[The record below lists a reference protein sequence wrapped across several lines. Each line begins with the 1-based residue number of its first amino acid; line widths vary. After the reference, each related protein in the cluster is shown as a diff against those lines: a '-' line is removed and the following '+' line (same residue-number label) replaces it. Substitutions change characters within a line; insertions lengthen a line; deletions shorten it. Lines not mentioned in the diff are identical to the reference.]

1 MFRSFLFPLCFSLLV
16 LVIESSANNY
26 ICDFKNCCKQAYPKD
41 DIHYDYDNNL
51 ENGIIFPWIEQSESG
66 VKWRV
71 ENTTSLWEPGNVAPT
86 PVNGST
92 YLRVDR
98 GSTLSFGVAVLRS
111 QIFTLRT
118 DEVATFSFDFWI
130 RSKWP
135 QFTNL
140 EVIKT
145 IILYYQKEGFLKNG
159 ILIDVQ
165 LYLAKNGNEG
175 LRLNLYE
182 YSHINNRVW
191 ESKEISLDGR
201 DSTYNLN
208 LSVNNKDA

>member
-1 MFRSFLFPLCFSLLV
+1 MFRFFLLIPFCFL
-16 LVIESSANNY
+16 LVIESSA
-26 ICDFKNCCKQAYPKD
+26 KWKQADPKY
-41 DIHYDYDNNL
+41 DIHYDYDNNF
-51 ENGIIFPWIEQSESG
+51 ESGIIFPWIEQSESG

-71 ENTTSLWEPGNVAPT
+71 ENTSSPWEPSGNVAPA

-111 QIFTLRT
+111 HIFTLRT

-140 EVIKT
+140 EV
-145 IILYYQKEGFLKNG
+145 
-159 ILIDVQ
+159 
-165 LYLAKNGNEG
+165 
-175 LRLNLYE
+175 
-182 YSHINNRVW
+182 
-191 ESKEISLDGR
+191 
-201 DSTYNLN
+201 
-208 LSVNNKDA
+208 